1 MLINL
6 DLMCSQFDGACE
18 QSTFLNFSAAAA
30 AAVLEV
36 LHSII
41 ISLVSADIDLQVI
54 VAPCGRAL
62 HCSVHMS
69 YECKQIWVC
78 VCVGIRLQGSK
89 SRLYKRVR

>member
-1 MLINL
+1 
-6 DLMCSQFDGACE
+6 MCSQFDGVCE
-18 QSTFLNFSAAAA
+18 QSTFLNFSA

-41 ISLVSADIDLQVI
+41 ISLVGADIDLQVI

-78 VCVGIRLQGSK
+78 VLGYDCRAVNLD
-89 SRLYKRVR
+89 